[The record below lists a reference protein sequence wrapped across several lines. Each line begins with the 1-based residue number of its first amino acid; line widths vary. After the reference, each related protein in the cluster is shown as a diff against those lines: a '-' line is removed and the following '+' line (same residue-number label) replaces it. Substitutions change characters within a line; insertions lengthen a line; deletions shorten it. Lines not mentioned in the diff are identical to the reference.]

1 MQMADKIIYKGTYLK
16 ALALFTM
23 AQNHYR
29 RCKEFEIELS
39 QLLNYPEEDGSY
51 AGCLSDEI
59 YDPNGKFDVGFRK
72 EGFVVAAEPQEE
84 EAAIVP

>member
-1 MQMADKIIYKGTYLK
+1 MADKIIDKGTYLK

-29 RCKEFEIELS
+29 RCREFELELS

-51 AGCLSDEI
+51 TGCLSDEI
-59 YDPNGKFDVGFRK
+59 YDPNGKFDVGLRK
-72 EGFVVAAEPQEE
+72 EEFVVVAEPQEE
-84 EAAIVP
+84 EAAIVS